1 MFSYQACNLNINSQ
15 IEIPIFPKKETSK
28 SPDIE
33 ILIKDHFDHSSL
45 FENDKIIFTDNS
57 IYYENEAGV
66 IFEISDD
73 SKIIIYPNK
82 DNDKRNIWESL
93 IGIPFGYALSK
104 KGFSVVHGSSVSVGS
119 DAACIFGYSGL
130 GKSTLALSLI
140 NKGFN
145 FVTEDLCIFQEKKI
159 YQFNRWIKTTKQ
171 FIKELKVD
179 VEGEIQLSQDTRQRD
194 LFKIREENC
203 SEKCTPKIAYFPV
216 EGEKK
221 SIKKITKSE
230 AFEFIFTNFYRFDNQ
245 KESDLHKITNILE
258 SLDCYLYK
266 RDINAPIDE
275 NAEYLSSHIKSL
287 L

>member
-1 MFSYQACNLNINSQ
+1 MFSYQACKLNISSQ
-15 IEIPIFPKKETSK
+15 IEIPIFPDKKSSK
-28 SPDIE
+28 NPDIE
-33 ILIKDHFDHSSL
+33 ILIKDHFDRSSL
-45 FENDKIIFTDNS
+45 FEKDKIIFTDNS
-57 IYYENEAGV
+57 VYYENQSGV
-66 IFEISDD
+66 IFNITED
-73 SKIIIYPNK
+73 SKIVIYPNK
-82 DNDKRNIWESL
+82 NDTNSIWESL

-104 KGFSVVHGSSVSVGS
+104 KGFSVAHGSSVSIGS

-145 FVTEDLCIFQEKKI
+145 FVTEDLCVFQDRKI

-203 SEKCTPKIAYFPV
+203 SEKCTPKIVYFPV

-275 NAEYLSSHIKSL
+275 NAEYLSNHIKSL